1 MVGSVGGG
9 NRAIQNSKEQEAIM
23 SEPILMANDLTKSFG
38 ETQAVKGISLQVAR
52 GEVFGLLGPNGA
64 GKTTTI
70 SMLTGLLEP
79 SSGSIT
85 VDGMD
90 VKTHTNEVKA
100 KMGLVPQELALYP
113 TLSARQNLLFFG
125 RIYGLQGK
133 ELHQRVDEVL
143 EMIGLT
149 ERANDAI
156 QDYSGGMKRRVNIGA
171 GLLHKPE
178 ILFLDEPTV
187 GVDPQSRNA
196 IFESVEALN
205 RNGMSVIYTTHYMEE
220 AQRLCH
226 RVAIVDTGE
235 LIALDTPTALIRS
248 LGGGIIVIGLAEGYP
263 DEIVDQVAQLPAVK
277 AATRSDDQL
286 KVETLRLQEALIGVL
301 DITNGQD
308 IRITSLE
315 LLEPNLESVFLHLT
329 GKKLR
334 E

>member
-1 MVGSVGGG
+1 
-9 NRAIQNSKEQEAIM
+9 M
-23 SEPILMANDLTKSFG
+23 SEPILIANDLSKSFG
-38 ETQAVKGISLQVAR
+38 EIQAVKDVSLQIAR

-79 SSGSIT
+79 TSGSIT
-85 VDGMD
+85 VDGLD
-90 VKTHTNEVKA
+90 VERHTTEVKA

-125 RIYGLQGK
+125 RIYGLKGK
-133 ELHQRVDEVL
+133 DLHRRVDEVL

-156 QDYSGGMKRRVNIGA
+156 EEYSGGMKRRVNIGA
-171 GLLHKPE
+171 GLLHKPDV
-178 ILFLDEPTV
+178 LFLDEPTV

-205 RNGMSVIYTTHYMEE
+205 RGGMSVIYTTHYMEE

-263 DEIVDQVAQLPAVK
+263 EEIVDQVAQLPTVK
-277 AATRSDDQL
+277 AATRTDGEL
-286 KVETLRLQEALIGVL
+286 KVETHRLQEALMGIL
-301 DITNGQD
+301 DITNQLD

>member
-1 MVGSVGGG
+1 
-9 NRAIQNSKEQEAIM
+9 M
-23 SEPILMANDLTKSFG
+23 SEPILVANDLNKSFG
-38 ETQAVKGISLQVAR
+38 EIQAVKGVSLQIAR

-79 SSGSIT
+79 TSGSIT

-90 VKTHTNEVKA
+90 VKKHTAEVKA
-100 KMGLVPQELALYP
+100 KLGLVPQELALYP

-125 RIYGLQGK
+125 RIYGLTGK
-133 ELHQRVDEVL
+133 DLHRRVDEVL

-149 ERANDAI
+149 ERANDAVE
-156 QDYSGGMKRRVNIGA
+156 DYSGGMKRRVNIGA
-171 GLLHKPE
+171 GLLHKPDV
-178 ILFLDEPTV
+178 LFLDEPTV

-205 RNGMSVIYTTHYMEE
+205 RAGMSVIYTTHYMEE

-263 DEIVDQVAQLPAVK
+263 EEIVDQVAQLPTVK
-277 AATRSDDQL
+277 AASRADGEL
-286 KVETLRLQEALIGVL
+286 KVETHRLQEALMGIL
-301 DITNGQD
+301 DITNQQD
-308 IRITSLE
+308 IGITSLE

>member
-1 MVGSVGGG
+1 
-9 NRAIQNSKEQEAIM
+9 M
-23 SEPILMANDLTKSFG
+23 SEPILIANDLNKSFG
-38 ETQAVKGISLQVAR
+38 EIQAVKGVSLQIAR

-79 SSGSIT
+79 TSGSIT

-90 VKTHTNEVKA
+90 VDKHTTEVKA
-100 KMGLVPQELALYP
+100 KLGLVPQELALYP

-125 RIYGLQGK
+125 RIYGLKGK
-133 ELHQRVDEVL
+133 DLNQRVDEVL

-149 ERANDAI
+149 DRANDAVE
-156 QDYSGGMKRRVNIGA
+156 DYSGGMKRRVNIGA
-171 GLLHKPE
+171 GLLHKPDV
-178 ILFLDEPTV
+178 LFLDEPTV

-205 RNGMSVIYTTHYMEE
+205 RAGMSVIYTTHYMEE

-263 DEIVDQVAQLPAVK
+263 EEIVDMVAQLPTVK
-277 AATRSDDQL
+277 AATRTDGEL
-286 KVETLRLQEALIGVL
+286 KVETHRLQEALMGIL
-301 DITNGQD
+301 DITNQQD
-308 IRITSLE
+308 IGITSLE

>member
-1 MVGSVGGG
+1 
-9 NRAIQNSKEQEAIM
+9 M
-23 SEPILMANDLTKSFG
+23 SEPILSCDGLRKVYG
-38 ETQAVKGISLQVAR
+38 EHEAVKGISLQIAR

-70 SMLTGLLEP
+70 SMMTGLLEP
-79 SSGSIT
+79 TSGTIT

-90 VKTHTNEVKA
+90 VKKHTNEVKS
-100 KMGLVPQELALYP
+100 KLGLVPQELALYP

-125 RIYGLQGK
+125 RIYGLKGK
-133 ELHQRVDEVL
+133 ELQQRVDEVL
-143 EMIGLT
+143 AMIGLT

-156 QDYSGGMKRRVNIGA
+156 EEYSGGMKRRVNIGA
-171 GLLHKPE
+171 GLLHRPE
-178 ILFLDEPTV
+178 VLFLDEPTV

-205 RNGMSVIYTTHYMEE
+205 RSGMSVIYTTHYMEE

-226 RVAIVDTGE
+226 RVAIVDNGE

-248 LGGGIIVIGLAEGYP
+248 LGGGIIVIGLVEGYP
-263 DEIVDQVAQLPAVK
+263 EEIVDHAAQLPAVK
-277 AATRSDDQL
+277 AATRTDGQL
-286 KVETLRLQEALIGVL
+286 KVETHRLQEALIGVL
-301 DITNGQD
+301 DITNKLDVG
-308 IRITSLE
+308 ITSLE

-329 GKKLR
+329 GKRLR

>member
-1 MVGSVGGG
+1 
-9 NRAIQNSKEQEAIM
+9 M
-23 SEPILMANDLTKSFG
+23 SEPILRCDGLKKLYG
-38 ETQAVKGISLQVAR
+38 ENEAVKGISLQVAR

-79 SSGSIT
+79 TSGTVT
-85 VDGMD
+85 VDGMN
-90 VKTHTNEVKA
+90 VKKHTNEVKA
-100 KMGLVPQELALYP
+100 KLGLVPQELALYP

-125 RIYGLQGK
+125 RIYGLKGK
-133 ELHQRVDEVL
+133 ELQQRVDEVL
-143 EMIGLT
+143 EMVGLT

-156 QDYSGGMKRRVNIGA
+156 EDYSGGMKRRVNIGA

-178 ILFLDEPTV
+178 VLFLDEPTV

-205 RNGMSVIYTTHYMEE
+205 RRGMSVIYTTHYMEE

-226 RVAIVDTGE
+226 RVAIVDAGE

-263 DEIVDQVAQLPAVK
+263 EEIVDQVTQLPNVK
-277 AATRSDDQL
+277 AATRTDGQL
-286 KVETLRLQEALIGVL
+286 KVETHRLQEALMGVL
-301 DITNGQD
+301 DITNKLD
-308 IRITSLE
+308 IGITSLE

>member
-1 MVGSVGGG
+1 
-9 NRAIQNSKEQEAIM
+9 M
-23 SEPILMANDLTKSFG
+23 SEPILIANDLSKSFG
-38 ETQAVKGISLQVAR
+38 EIQAVKDVSLQIAR

-79 SSGSIT
+79 TSGSIT
-85 VDGMD
+85 VDGLD
-90 VKTHTNEVKA
+90 VEKHTTEVKA
-100 KMGLVPQELALYP
+100 KLGLVPQELALYP

-125 RIYGLQGK
+125 RIYGLKGK
-133 ELHQRVDEVL
+133 DLHRRVDEVL

-156 QDYSGGMKRRVNIGA
+156 EDYSGGMKRRVNIGA
-171 GLLHKPE
+171 GLLHKPDV
-178 ILFLDEPTV
+178 LFLDEPTV

-205 RNGMSVIYTTHYMEE
+205 RGGMSVIYTTHYMEE

-263 DEIVDQVAQLPAVK
+263 EEIVDQVAQLPTVK
-277 AATRSDDQL
+277 AATQTDGEL
-286 KVETLRLQEALIGVL
+286 KVETHRLQEALMGIL
-301 DITNGQD
+301 DITNRLD

>member
-1 MVGSVGGG
+1 
-9 NRAIQNSKEQEAIM
+9 M
-23 SEPILMANDLTKSFG
+23 SEPILVANDLNKSFG
-38 ETQAVKGISLQVAR
+38 EIQAVKNVSLQIAR

-79 SSGSIT
+79 TSGSII

-90 VKTHTNEVKA
+90 VERHTAEVKA
-100 KMGLVPQELALYP
+100 KLGLVPQELALYP

-125 RIYGLQGK
+125 RIYGLKGK
-133 ELHQRVDEVL
+133 DLHQRVDEVL

-156 QDYSGGMKRRVNIGA
+156 EDYSGGMKRRVNIGA
-171 GLLHKPE
+171 GLLHKPDV
-178 ILFLDEPTV
+178 LFLDEPTV

-205 RNGMSVIYTTHYMEE
+205 RAGMSVIYTTHYMEE

-263 DEIVDQVAQLPAVK
+263 EEIVDQVAQLPTVK
-277 AATRSDDQL
+277 AASRTDGEL
-286 KVETLRLQEALIGVL
+286 KVETHRLQEALMGIL
-301 DITNGQD
+301 DITNQQD
-308 IRITSLE
+308 IGITSLE